1 MKNSIFVSFTSG
13 FLAFLMFLA
22 IFDLPY
28 TYYEF
33 LRPSVFI
40 GSILLIFLIL
50 QQNSKLSLLI
60 MLISIIALLFNPI
73 IPIYSNR
80 GFWLPMNVVSG
91 SIFSYV
97 SLYFGKK
104 VI

>member
-1 MKNSIFVSFTSG
+1 MKNSSFISLMSG

-28 TYYEF
+28 SYYEF
-33 LRPSVFI
+33 LRPAVFI
-40 GSILLIFLIL
+40 GSVALIFLIS
-50 QQNSKLSLLI
+50 QENSKLSLLI

-73 IPIYSNR
+73 IPLYSNR
-80 GFWLPMNVVSG
+80 GFWLPMNVFSG
-91 SIFSYV
+91 TVFSYV

-104 VI
+104 VS

>member
-1 MKNSIFVSFTSG
+1 MKNSSFISLMSG

-28 TYYEF
+28 NYYEF
-33 LRPSVFI
+33 LRPAVFI
-40 GSILLIFLIL
+40 GSILLIFLIS

-60 MLISIIALLFNPI
+60 MLISIIALIFNPI

-97 SLYFGKK
+97 
-104 VI
+104 

>member
-1 MKNSIFVSFTSG
+1 MKNSSFVSLISG

-28 TYYEF
+28 NYYEF
-33 LRPSVFI
+33 LRTSVFI

-104 VI
+104 VS

>member
-1 MKNSIFVSFTSG
+1 MKNSSFISLMSG

-28 TYYEF
+28 SYYEF
-33 LRPSVFI
+33 LRPVVFI
-40 GSILLIFLIL
+40 GSILLIFLIT

-91 SIFSYV
+91 TVFSYV

-104 VI
+104 VS

>member
-1 MKNSIFVSFTSG
+1 MKNSSFISLISG
-13 FLAFLMFLA
+13 FLGFLMFLA

-28 TYYEF
+28 SYYEF
-33 LRPSVFI
+33 LRPVVFI
-40 GSILLIFLIL
+40 GSILLIFLIT

-80 GFWLPMNVVSG
+80 VFWLPVNILSG
-91 SIFSYV
+91 SIFSYLT
-97 SLYFGKK
+97 LYFGKR
-104 VI
+104 VS

>member
-28 TYYEF
+28 SYYEF
-33 LRPSVFI
+33 LRPVVFI
-40 GSILLIFLIL
+40 GSILLIFLIT

-60 MLISIIALLFNPI
+60 MLISIIAMLFNPI

-80 GFWLPMNVVSG
+80 GFWLPVNVLSG
-91 SIFSYV
+91 IIFAYI
-97 SLYFGKK
+97 SLNYGKK
-104 VI
+104 IV

>member
-1 MKNSIFVSFTSG
+1 MKNSIFVSFING

-28 TYYEF
+28 SYYEF
-33 LRPSVFI
+33 LRPAVFI
-40 GSILLIFLIL
+40 GSILLIFLITK
-50 QQNSKLSLLI
+50 QNSKLSLLI
-60 MLISIIALLFNPI
+60 MLISIIALIFNPI

-80 GFWLPMNVVSG
+80 GFWLPVNILSG
-91 SIFSYV
+91 ILFSYL

-104 VI
+104 LI

>member
-1 MKNSIFVSFTSG
+1 MKNSSFISLMSG

-28 TYYEF
+28 SYYEF
-33 LRPSVFI
+33 LRPAVFI
-40 GSILLIFLIL
+40 GSILLIFLIT

-60 MLISIIALLFNPI
+60 MLISIIALIFNPI

-91 SIFSYV
+91 TVFSYL
-97 SLYFGKK
+97 SIYFGKK
-104 VI
+104 VN

>member
-1 MKNSIFVSFTSG
+1 MKNSIFVSFTG
-13 FLAFLMFLA
+13 GCLAFLMFLA

-28 TYYEF
+28 NYYEF
-33 LRPSVFI
+33 LRPAVFI
-40 GSILLIFLIL
+40 GSILLIFLIT
-50 QQNSKLSLLI
+50 QQNIKLSLLI
-60 MLISIIALLFNPI
+60 MLISIIALIFNPI

-80 GFWLPMNVVSG
+80 SFWLPMNVVSG

-104 VI
+104 VS

>member
-1 MKNSIFVSFTSG
+1 MKNSIFVSFING

-28 TYYEF
+28 IYYEF
-33 LRPSVFI
+33 LRPTVFI
-40 GSILLIFLIL
+40 GSILLIFLIT

-60 MLISIIALLFNPI
+60 MLISIIALIFNPI
-73 IPIYSNR
+73 FPIYSNR
-80 GFWLPMNVVSG
+80 SFWLPVNILSG
-91 SIFSYV
+91 ILFSYL

-104 VI
+104 LI

>member
-1 MKNSIFVSFTSG
+1 MKNSSFISLMNG

-28 TYYEF
+28 TYYAF
-33 LRPSVFI
+33 LRPVVFI
-40 GSILLIFLIL
+40 GSILLIFLIT
-50 QQNSKLSLLI
+50 QQNSKLTLLI

-80 GFWLPMNVVSG
+80 GFWLPVNVLSG
-91 SIFSYV
+91 IIFAYI
-97 SLYFGKK
+97 SLNYGKK
-104 VI
+104 IV

>member
-1 MKNSIFVSFTSG
+1 MKNSSFISLMSG

-22 IFDLPY
+22 IFNLPY
-28 TYYEF
+28 SYYEL
-33 LRPSVFI
+33 LRPAVFI
-40 GSILLIFLIL
+40 GSILLIFLIT

-73 IPIYSNR
+73 IPLYSNR

-91 SIFSYV
+91 TVFSYV

-104 VI
+104 VS

>member
-1 MKNSIFVSFTSG
+1 MKNSSFISLISG

-28 TYYEF
+28 SYYEF
-33 LRPSVFI
+33 LRPVVFI
-40 GSILLIFLIL
+40 GSILLIFLIT

-91 SIFSYV
+91 TVFSYV

-104 VI
+104 VS

>member
-1 MKNSIFVSFTSG
+1 MKNSSFVSLISG
-13 FLAFLMFLA
+13 FLAFMMFLA

-28 TYYEF
+28 SYYEF
-33 LRPSVFI
+33 LRPAVFI
-40 GSILLIFLIL
+40 GSILLIFLIS
-50 QQNSKLSLLI
+50 QQNKKLSLII
-60 MLISIIALLFNPI
+60 MLISIVALLFNPI

-91 SIFSYV
+91 TVFSYV

-104 VI
+104 VS

>member
-1 MKNSIFVSFTSG
+1 MKRSSFISLMSG

-28 TYYEF
+28 TYYAF
-33 LRPSVFI
+33 LRPAVFI
-40 GSILLIFLIL
+40 GSILLIFLIS
-50 QQNSKLSLLI
+50 QQNSKLTLLI

-80 GFWLPMNVVSG
+80 GFWLPVNVLSG
-91 SIFSYV
+91 IIFAYI
-97 SLYFGKK
+97 SLNYGKK
-104 VI
+104 IV

>member
-1 MKNSIFVSFTSG
+1 MKRSSFISLMSG

-28 TYYEF
+28 SYYEF
-33 LRPSVFI
+33 LRPVVFI
-40 GSILLIFLIL
+40 GSILLIFLIT

-91 SIFSYV
+91 TVFSYV

-104 VI
+104 VS

>member
-33 LRPSVFI
+33 LRPAVFI

>member
-1 MKNSIFVSFTSG
+1 MKNSSFVSLISG

-28 TYYEF
+28 SYYEF
-33 LRPSVFI
+33 LRPAVFI
-40 GSILLIFLIL
+40 GSIILIFLIS
-50 QQNSKLSLLI
+50 QENSKLSLLI
-60 MLISIIALLFNPI
+60 LLISIVALLFNPI

-80 GFWLPMNVVSG
+80 GFWLPVNLLSG
-91 SIFSYV
+91 ILFSYL

-104 VI
+104 VS